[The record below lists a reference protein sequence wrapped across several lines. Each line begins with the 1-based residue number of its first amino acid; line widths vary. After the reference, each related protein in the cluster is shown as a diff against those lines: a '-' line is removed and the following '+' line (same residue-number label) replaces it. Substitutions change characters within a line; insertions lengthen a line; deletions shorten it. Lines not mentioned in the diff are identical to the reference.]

1 MTMLLRL
8 LAWCLAAAVT
18 FATLGPPNYRPHAN
32 LGQNG
37 DHALAFLLVG
47 FAFGLAYRDKLR
59 VTALAAVVTTGAV
72 EVMQFWAPGRH
83 ARLSDFIVDALAI
96 CAGIAMAAT
105 IDWLLSRSRP
115 QIS

>member
-1 MTMLLRL
+1 MLLRL

-59 VTALAAVVTTGAV
+59 VTALAAVVTTGCPISSS
-72 EVMQFWAPGRH
+72 MRSPSAP
-83 ARLSDFIVDALAI
+83 ALPWRQQSI
-96 CAGIAMAAT
+96 G
-105 IDWLLSRSRP
+105 S
-115 QIS
+115 